1 MERAK
6 RKKNNFLSKKN
17 IISHI
22 SEKFPLLNKKQIEDF
37 INTFYDILIS
47 SLIENNKIEIRK
59 FGTFFIKELKEK
71 KSARNPKTGEIIY
84 VPPKKK
90 LRFTPSKY
98 FKKEIN
104 KI

>member
-6 RKKNNFLSKKN
+6 RKKNSFLSKKN

-47 SLIENNKIEIRK
+47 SLIENNRIEIRK

-71 KSARNPKTGEIIY
+71 KKCEILKLEKLY
-84 VPPKKK
+84 MFHQKK

-98 FKKEIN
+98 FKKR
-104 KI
+104 

>member
-1 MERAK
+1 M
-6 RKKNNFLSKKN
+6 NDSLS
-17 IISHI
+17 
-22 SEKFPLLNKKQIEDF
+22 PVPEDF